1 MRDKITNADVLAF
14 INFWLREFLHIGHKD
29 VKEKTKILKLLR
41 REIQMGITAGLIQED
56 SRYVYSAMAKLMEER
71 YPELKI
77 RMVESF
83 IIPSDIT
90 KNGLKEI
97 GEYIEKN
104 PMDVAYGDYIHWS
117 KLARF
122 FATRRVSIPLKTI
135 ERIINFKSNII
146 VEDGKFVLKQKGDV
160 KCGITS
166 E

>member
-1 MRDKITNADVLAF
+1 MRDKITNADALNF
-14 INFWLREFLHIGHKD
+14 IKFWLREFLHIGHKD
-29 VKEKTKILKLLR
+29 VKEKTKILKILK
-41 REIQMGITAGLIQED
+41 REIQMGISAGFIQEN
-56 SRYVYSAMAKLMEER
+56 SKYVHSGMAKLMEER
-71 YPELKI
+71 YPDLKI
-77 RMVESF
+77 RMLESF

-104 PMDVAYGDYIHWS
+104 PMNVAYGDYIHWS
-117 KLARF
+117 KLTKF

-146 VEDGKFVLKQKGDV
+146 VEDGKFVLKQKGDT
-160 KCGITS
+160 KCEIIS